1 MGLGCVGL
9 PESGCSMS
17 GVPLD
22 PPKDYGDIP
31 PPGIRCSPENARA
44 SSLIGPGGTILV
56 GTPEAPPLMLPTA
69 SEQPHP
75 GEGNAAGIENFH
87 LVVHDIGGPIGFD
100 VIRRVP
106 DRIKSLTVLN
116 TLVDT

>member
-1 MGLGCVGL
+1 
-9 PESGCSMS
+9 MS

-56 GTPEAPPLMLPTA
+56 GTQEAPPSYVTQA
-69 SEQPHP
+69 SE
-75 GEGNAAGIENFH
+75 GILTLEKG
-87 LVVHDIGGPIGFD
+87 ISAP
-100 VIRRVP
+100 
-106 DRIKSLTVLN
+106 SLTG
-116 TLVDT
+116 TSKSRRAAS